1 MWLGHYNST
10 LTVSSTA
17 LYNPANYFDA
27 IPITMTSNAFK
38 KLSHALF
45 AFLVIF
51 VLATFKQY
59 GISNDEQVQHV
70 YGQLLLKFYSTG
82 FVDQSAFTYKNL
94 YLYGGFFD
102 LVAASLEKILPLWV
116 WDIRHLLS
124 AIFGVIGILGTYKI
138 TRELANERAAFLAA
152 LLLTLTGAWAGA
164 MFTHTKD
171 VSFGTCMIWALYY
184 TLLISKELPRIPL
197 KLSLKLGLA
206 IGFALGL
213 RIGGAFAVIYLLLL
227 VLIAGW
233 LNAKKF
239 SAKIEFW
246 WKSALGLMPAGMLAF
261 VIMALCWPWA
271 VMGADHILIA
281 AKSFSHFAFNMNT
294 IANGEWVSIGDISRF
309 YLFEYLAVRLPE
321 VFLLGL
327 LAATVMVLAKLS
339 NIQTTY
345 RAYLSHKLPE
355 ITLAIAVLFPII
367 FVLYDRPA
375 LYNGVRHFT
384 FIIPPLAILA
394 GIGLS
399 KAWQALSAYKK
410 SQLAFTSTCLLLA
423 LNTAYLL
430 FALHPYEYVYYNHF
444 AAKDFAQAQHKWE
457 GDYWSSSLIDA
468 GKMLNDYVSAEQE
481 NGANAHE
488 GPYYVAVCAEAF
500 QGQAYLDKRFQ
511 ITEDWVLADFFMSST
526 NMNCDQVL
534 KGKMVG
540 TVERLG
546 AKLAAVKDRRELQG
560 EDRRP
565 HAPPRN

>member
-1 MWLGHYNST
+1 
-10 LTVSSTA
+10 
-17 LYNPANYFDA
+17 
-27 IPITMTSNAFK
+27 MTTNAFK
-38 KLSHALF
+38 KLSYALF

-59 GISNDEQVQHV
+59 GISNDEQVQHF
-70 YGQLLLKFYSTG
+70 YGQLLLKFYSSG
-82 FVDQSAFTYKNL
+82 FADQSAFVYKNL

-102 LVAASLEKILPLWV
+102 LLAASLEKMLPLWI

-124 AIFGVIGILGTYKI
+124 AIFGVVGILGAYKI
-138 TRELANERAAFLAA
+138 TRELANERAAFLTA
-152 LLLTLTGAWAGA
+152 LLLTLTGAWSGA

-171 VSFGTCMIWALYY
+171 VSFGACMIWALYY

-197 KLSLKLGLA
+197 KLSLKLGIA

-227 VLIAGW
+227 VFIAG
-233 LNAKKF
+233 LLKTKKLG
-239 SAKIEFW
+239 ERVDFW
-246 WKSALGLMPAGMLAF
+246 WKSALGLVPAGTIAF
-261 VIMALCWPWA
+261 VIMAICWPWA
-271 VMGADHILIA
+271 VMGSDHILIA

-294 IANGEWVSIGDISRF
+294 IANGQWVSIGDISRF
-309 YLFEYLAVRLPE
+309 YLFQYLGVRLPE
-321 VFLLGL
+321 IFLLGL
-327 LAATVMVLAKLS
+327 LAAIVMVLAKLT

-345 RAYLSHKLPE
+345 RAYFSHKLPE
-355 ITLAIAVLFPII
+355 ISLAIAVLFPII

-384 FIIPPLAILA
+384 FIIPPLAVLA

-399 KAWQALSAYKK
+399 KAWQVLSAHKK
-410 SQLAFTSTCLLLA
+410 LQLAFTSVCVLLV

-430 FALHPYEYVYYNHF
+430 FALRPYEYVYYNHF
-444 AAKDFAQAQHKWE
+444 AAKNFAEAQHKWE
-457 GDYWSSSLIDA
+457 ADYWSSSLIDA
-468 GKMLNDYVSAEQE
+468 GKMLNNYLSAEQKDTTSE
-481 NGANAHE
+481 HQ

-511 ITEDWVLADFFMSST
+511 VTEDWVLADFFMSST

-546 AKLAAVKDRRELQG
+546 AKLAVVKDRRELQG

>member
-1 MWLGHYNST
+1 
-10 LTVSSTA
+10 
-17 LYNPANYFDA
+17 
-27 IPITMTSNAFK
+27 MTTNAFK
-38 KLSHALF
+38 KLSYALF

-70 YGQLLLKFYSTG
+70 YGQLLLKFYSSG
-82 FVDQSAFTYKNL
+82 FADQSAFVYKNL

-102 LVAASLEKILPLWV
+102 LVAASLEKMLPLWV

-124 AIFGVIGILGTYKI
+124 AIFGVVGILGAYKI
-138 TRELANERAAFLAA
+138 TRELANERAAFLTA
-152 LLLTLTGAWAGA
+152 LLLTLTGAWSGA

-171 VSFGTCMIWALYY
+171 VSFGACMIWALYY

-197 KLSLKLGLA
+197 KLSLKLGIA

-227 VLIAGW
+227 VFIAG
-233 LNAKKF
+233 LLKTKKLG
-239 SAKIEFW
+239 ERVNFW
-246 WKSALGLMPAGMLAF
+246 WKSALGLVPAGMIAF
-261 VIMALCWPWA
+261 VIMAICWPWA
-271 VMGADHILIA
+271 VMGTDHILIA

-294 IANGEWVSIGDISRF
+294 IANGQWVSIGDISRF
-309 YLFEYLAVRLPE
+309 YLFQYLAVRLPE
-321 VFLLGL
+321 IFLLGL
-327 LAATVMVLAKLS
+327 LAAIVMVLAKLT

-345 RAYLSHKLPE
+345 RAYFSHKLPE
-355 ITLAIAVLFPII
+355 ISLATAVLFPII

-384 FIIPPLAILA
+384 FIIPPLAVLA

-399 KAWQALSAYKK
+399 KAWQVLSAHKK
-410 SQLAFTSTCLLLA
+410 LQLAFTSVCVLLV

-430 FALHPYEYVYYNHF
+430 FALRPYEYVYYNHF
-444 AAKDFAQAQHKWE
+444 AAKNFAEAQHKWE
-457 GDYWSSSLIDA
+457 ADYWSSSLIDA
-468 GKMLNDYVSAEQE
+468 GKMLNDYLSAEQKDTTSE
-481 NGANAHE
+481 HQ

-511 ITEDWVLADFFMSST
+511 VTEDWVLADFFMSST

-546 AKLAAVKDRRELQG
+546 AKLAVVKDRRELQG

>member
-1 MWLGHYNST
+1 MWPGHYNST
-10 LTVSSTA
+10 LKR
-17 LYNPANYFDA
+17 YNPTNHFDA

-38 KLSHALF
+38 KLSYALF

-51 VLATFKQY
+51 VLVTFKQY
-59 GISNDEQVQHV
+59 GISNDELVQHT
-70 YGQLLLKFYSTG
+70 YGQLLVKFYASG
-82 FVDQSAFTYKNL
+82 FADQSAFTYKNL

-102 LVAASLEKILPLWV
+102 LVAALLEKALPLWV

-124 AIFGVIGILGTYKI
+124 AIFGLVGMMGAYKI
-138 TRELANERAAFLAA
+138 TRELANERAAFLT
-152 LLLTLTGAWAGA
+152 LLMLALTGAWSGA

-171 VSFGTCMIWALYY
+171 VSFGACMIWALYY
-184 TLLISKELPRIPL
+184 TLLISKELPQAPI
-197 KLSLKLGLA
+197 KLSIKLGIA
-206 IGFALGL
+206 IGLALGL

-227 VLIAGW
+227 ILIAALLHSKKLGSRVTFCW
-233 LNAKKF
+233 EAAK
-239 SAKIEFW
+239 
-246 WKSALGLMPAGMLAF
+246 GLIPAGIVAF
-261 VIMALCWPWA
+261 ALMALCWPWG

-294 IANGEWVSIGDISRF
+294 IANGEWINIGDISRF

-321 VFLLGL
+321 IFLLGILFASL
-327 LAATVMVLAKLS
+327 LLIAKLS

-345 RAYLSHKLPE
+345 RAYLSNKLPE
-355 ITLAIAVLFPII
+355 ISLAIAVLFPIL

-384 FIIPPLAILA
+384 FIIPPLAIMS
-394 GIGLS
+394 GIGLAR
-399 KAWQALSAYKK
+399 AWQALAHQKTW
-410 SQLAFTSTCLLLA
+410 QIGFAAVGMALT
-423 LNTAYLL
+423 LNTVYLMYS
-430 FALHPYEYVYYNHF
+430 LHPYEYVYYNHL
-444 AAKDFAQAQHKWE
+444 AGKNMQTIEHKWE
-457 GDYWSSSLIDA
+457 ADYWSSSLIDA
-468 GKMLNDYVSAEQE
+468 GKMLTDYLTVEQKNDPSEHQ
-481 NGANAHE
+481 

-511 ITEDWVLADFFMSST
+511 VTEDWVLADFFMSST

-546 AKLAAVKDRRELQG
+546 AQLAVVKDRRELQG

>member
-1 MWLGHYNST
+1 MWPGHYNNT
-10 LTVSSTA
+10 LKR
-17 LYNPANYFDA
+17 YNPANHFDA
-27 IPITMTSNAFK
+27 LPITMNSNAFK
-38 KLSHALF
+38 KLSYTLF
-45 AFLVIF
+45 AFLAIF
-51 VLATFKQY
+51 VLVTFKQY

-70 YGQLLLKFYSTG
+70 YGQLLLKFYSSG
-82 FVDQSAFTYKNL
+82 FTDQSAFVYKNL

-171 VSFGTCMIWALYY
+171 VSFGACMIWALYY
-184 TLLISKELPRIPL
+184 TLLISKDLPRIPL
-197 KLSLKLGLA
+197 KLSLKLGVA

-227 VLIAGW
+227 VLVAGL
-233 LNAKKF
+233 LNTRKL
-239 SAKIEFW
+239 SGRIEFW

-261 VIMALCWPWA
+261 AIMAICWPWA
-271 VMGADHILIA
+271 VMGTDHILIA

-294 IANGEWVSIGDISRF
+294 IANGQWVSIGDISRF

-321 VFLLGL
+321 IFLLGL
-327 LAATVMVLAKLS
+327 FVATAMIAIKLTH
-339 NIQTTY
+339 IQTTY
-345 RAYLSHKLPE
+345 RAYLSNKLPE
-355 ITLAIAVLFPII
+355 ISLAIAVLFPLV

-384 FIIPPLAILA
+384 FILPPLAVVA

-399 KAWQALSAYKK
+399 KAWQALSAHKTL
-410 SQLAFTSTCLLLA
+410 QMAFTAACVLLA
-423 LNTAYLL
+423 VNTTYLL
-430 FALHPYEYVYYNHF
+430 SALRPYEYVYYNHF
-444 AAKDFAQAQHKWE
+444 AAQNFEQAQHKWE

-468 GKMLNDYVSAEQE
+468 SKMLNDYVSAEQQ
-481 NGANAHE
+481 NGTNTHQ

-511 ITEDWVLADFFMSST
+511 VTEDWVLADFFMSST

-546 AKLAAVKDRRELQG
+546 AKLAVVKDRRELQG

-565 HAPPRN
+565 HAPPRD

>member
-1 MWLGHYNST
+1 
-10 LTVSSTA
+10 
-17 LYNPANYFDA
+17 
-27 IPITMTSNAFK
+27 MTTNAFK
-38 KLSHALF
+38 KLSYALF

-70 YGQLLLKFYSTG
+70 YGQLLLKFYSSG
-82 FVDQSAFTYKNL
+82 FVDQSAFVYKNL

-102 LVAASLEKILPLWV
+102 LVAASLEKMLPLCV

-124 AIFGVIGILGTYKI
+124 AIFGVVGILGAYKI
-138 TRELANERAAFLAA
+138 TRELANERAAFLTA
-152 LLLTLTGAWAGA
+152 LLLTLTGAWSGA

-171 VSFGTCMIWALYY
+171 VSFGACMIWALYY
-184 TLLISKELPRIPL
+184 TLLISKELPRTPL
-197 KLSLKLGLA
+197 RLSLKLGIA

-227 VLIAGW
+227 VFIAG
-233 LNAKKF
+233 LLKTKKLG
-239 SAKIEFW
+239 ERVNFW
-246 WKSALGLMPAGMLAF
+246 WKSALGLVPAGMIAF
-261 VIMALCWPWA
+261 VIMAICWPWA
-271 VMGADHILIA
+271 VMGSDHILIA

-294 IANGEWVSIGDISRF
+294 IANGQWVSIGDISRF
-309 YLFEYLAVRLPE
+309 YLFQYLAVRLPE
-321 VFLLGL
+321 IFLLGL
-327 LAATVMVLAKLS
+327 LAAIVMVLAKLT

-345 RAYLSHKLPE
+345 RAYFSHKLPE
-355 ITLAIAVLFPII
+355 ISLAIAVLFPII

-384 FIIPPLAILA
+384 FIIPPLAVLA

-399 KAWQALSAYKK
+399 KAWQVLSAHKK
-410 SQLAFTSTCLLLA
+410 LQLAFTSVCVLLV

-430 FALHPYEYVYYNHF
+430 FALRPYEYVYYNHF
-444 AAKDFAQAQHKWE
+444 AAKNFAEAQHKWE
-457 GDYWSSSLIDA
+457 ADYWSSSLIDA
-468 GKMLNDYVSAEQE
+468 GKMLNDYLSAEQKDATNE
-481 NGANAHE
+481 HQ

-511 ITEDWVLADFFMSST
+511 VTEDWVLADFFMSST

-546 AKLAAVKDRRELQG
+546 AKLAVVKDRRELQG